1 MVVKG
6 KRCVFELLHLMD
18 NGLGRQSTNWPHSFF
33 NWPHFGD
40 YSRGVGARADLEG
53 RDIDSQHREGDHEDL
68 IHASTSD
75 S

>member
-1 MVVKG
+1 
-6 KRCVFELLHLMD
+6 MD
-18 NGLGRQSTNWPHSFF
+18 TNWPHSFF